1 MTKKNKSLDPIKK
14 NRLKEILS
22 ILYKF
27 KITDGVSPEKF
38 RLILEE
44 LGPTFIKIGQIM
56 SMRPDILPSEYCTE
70 LTKLRKD
77 VKPIEYD
84 VIKQI
89 IEKEIHGK
97 ISSEFSSIEKV
108 PLASASIAQ
117 VHRAT
122 LLDNTEVI
130 IKVQKPNIYD
140 EMASDIALLK
150 KAFSIIKVPI
160 INNIIDIQGVLDE
173 MWFCAKEELDFLIEA
188 SHLEE
193 FAKNNSEAV
202 YIKAPKI
209 FAKLSTA
216 KILVLE
222 YIDGFIINDTAS
234 LLALNYDL
242 DEIAL
247 KLTDSYIVQIIEYGF
262 FHADPHPDNL
272 KIQDGKIVFLDFG
285 MMGRLSVRDRKLL
298 KDCMYAIITSDVK
311 KVERCILTLGTAT
324 EKLDHSA
331 FCNDLDLFLSKYSSL
346 ELGSMNLG
354 TVLNDLFKLT
364 NRYKIQIPK
373 NITML
378 TRGVVVIEGLLG
390 EISPSIHLLE
400 VLKNR
405 LSRSF
410 VSDFM
415 SKKSLE
421 NSIRNSL
428 VAEQTMLELPKE
440 SLDFVKMAVR
450 GEAKFNL
457 EISDSD
463 NKMGKLDHMLNKIIL
478 AVLAVAF
485 IVASSLLYTNNAG
498 NTSIEITILRL
509 FTLISSVFLTLWIFV
524 TMIKDTRARLKSKK
538 NY

>member
-234 LLALNYDL
+234 LLSLNYDL